1 MQTNPWSPCLLLMVS
16 SGLMA
21 QTLPSAG
28 GLLQQMPL
36 LPAAPQRAPQLDLPT
51 PKPAS
56 GLPAPAAVFVAQ
68 RLNVTG
74 ASAYTEAELVKVA
87 GFEPGQSLSLRV
99 LGEMADKI
107 TQHYRQRGYGV
118 AQAYLP
124 AQEVQNGAVTL
135 VVLEGQYGQITLNN
149 SSDLDDQL
157 PRSLL
162 ADLNYGDVIMAQP
175 LEERLLLLSDVPGV
189 QVRSTLMPGASRGLS
204 DLVVELK
211 PGPLLSGSLDADNA
225 GNRYTGEYR
234 AGATVHLNNP
244 SGRGDLLTL
253 RGLSSGEGL
262 NYLRAAYQAPLGRAR
277 LGLAYSD
284 LSYQLGH
291 EFEPLQAQGHARI
304 TTLFANYPLR
314 RSRQSNMNVGL
325 SWDHKVFQ
333 DRLEAMALVTD
344 KQTQVVTVSLSG
356 DQRDG
361 LGAGGLNTYSLA
373 WSTGHV
379 DIQTPAARALDA
391 STANTNG
398 HFNKLSFAVSRMQQV
413 RQGLTL
419 WTSLS
424 GQMASQNLDV
434 SEKMALG
441 GMYGVRAYPEGEAAA
456 DEGYLL
462 TLEVRQQW
470 LGLAPANGQVHL
482 AAFVDA
488 GVVKLNH
495 SPWTSTP
502 THRHL
507 SGAGVGVYW
516 TQTRDF
522 SVKAFY
528 ARKLGN
534 ADAVS
539 APDRSGRFWIQGVKY
554 F

>member
-1 MQTNPWSPCLLLMVS
+1 MQLNPWSPCLLLMVS

-28 GLLQQMPL
+28 GLVQQIPL
-36 LPAAPQRAPQLDLPT
+36 LPAAPVSAPLVDLPPGT
-51 PKPAS
+51 PARSSPAS
-56 GLPAPAAVFVAQ
+56 AVVFVAQ
-68 RLNVTG
+68 SLKVTG
-74 ASAYTEAELVKVA
+74 ASAYTEAELVRVA
-87 GFEPGQSLSLRV
+87 GFEPGQALSLTA
-99 LGEMADKI
+99 LGEMANKI
-107 TQHYRQRGYGV
+107 TQHYRQQGYGV
-118 AQAYLP
+118 ARAYLP
-124 AQEVQNGAVTL
+124 AQEIQNGAVTIT
-135 VVLEGQYGQITLNN
+135 VLEGQYGQIKINN
-149 SSDLDDQL
+149 TSHLDDEL

-162 ADLNYGDVIMAQP
+162 SDLNYGDAIRSQP

-189 QVRSTLMPGASRGLS
+189 RVRSTLMPGASLGLS
-204 DLVVELK
+204 DLVVELQ

-234 AGATVHLNNP
+234 VGATVYLNNP
-244 SGRGDLLTL
+244 SGRGDLLSL

-262 NYLRAAYQAPLGRAR
+262 NYLRAAYQVPLGRAR
-277 LGLAYSD
+277 VGAAYSD
-284 LSYQLGH
+284 MSYQLGR
-291 EFEPLQAQGHARI
+291 EFEPLQAQGSARI

-314 RSRQSNMNVGL
+314 RSRQANANVGL
-325 SWDHKVFQ
+325 SWDRKVFQ
-333 DRLEAMALVTD
+333 DRLDSVALVTD
-344 KQTQVVTVSLSG
+344 KQAQVATLSLYG
-356 DQRDG
+356 DHRDG
-361 LGAGGLNTYSLA
+361 LGAGGLTTYSLA
-373 WSTGHV
+373 WSHGDL
-379 DIQTPAARALDA
+379 DIQTPAAVALDA
-391 STANTNG
+391 STAKTNG
-398 HFNKLSFAVSRMQQV
+398 HFNKLAFAVSRMQQV
-413 RQGLTL
+413 RQGLTFS
-419 WTSLS
+419 TSLS

-441 GMYGVRAYPEGEAAA
+441 GMYGVWAYPEGEAAS

-470 LGLAPANGQVHL
+470 LDLASAAGQVHL
-482 AAFVDA
+482 AAFVDV

-495 SPWTSTP
+495 SPWTNTP

-507 SGAGVGVYW
+507 TGAGVGVYW

-539 APDRSGRFWIQGVKY
+539 APDRSGRVWIQGVKY

>member
-1 MQTNPWSPCLLLMVS
+1 
-16 SGLMA
+16 MA

-51 PKPAS
+51 PKPVT
-56 GLPAPAAVFVAQ
+56 GLLPPAMVFVAQ

-87 GFEPGQSLSLRV
+87 GFEPGQALSLRA

-107 TQHYRQRGYGV
+107 TRHYRQQGYGV

-124 AQEVQNGAVTL
+124 AQEVQNGAVTIT
-135 VVLEGQYGQITLNN
+135 VLEGQYGQITLNN

-204 DLVVELK
+204 DLVLELK

-304 TTLFANYPLR
+304 TTLFASYPLR

-344 KQTQVVTVSLSG
+344 KQAQVATVSLYG

-391 STANTNG
+391 STADTNG

-462 TLEVRQQW
+462 TLEVRQQL
-470 LGLAPANGQVHL
+470 LGLAPASGQVHL

-495 SPWTSTP
+495 NPWTSTP

>member
-51 PKPAS
+51 PKPVT
-56 GLPAPAAVFVAQ
+56 GLLPPAMVFVAQ

-87 GFEPGQSLSLRV
+87 GFEPGQALSLRA

-107 TQHYRQRGYGV
+107 TRHYRQQGYGV

-124 AQEVQNGAVTL
+124 AQEVQNGAVTIT
-135 VVLEGQYGQITLNN
+135 VLEGQYGQITLNN

-204 DLVVELK
+204 DLVLELK

-304 TTLFANYPLR
+304 TTLFASYPLR

-344 KQTQVVTVSLSG
+344 KQAQVATVSLYG

-391 STANTNG
+391 STADTNG

-462 TLEVRQQW
+462 TLEVRQQL
-470 LGLAPANGQVHL
+470 LGLAPASGQVHL

-495 SPWTSTP
+495 NPWTSTP